1 VKAALLVRP
10 GELVVDDVA
19 DPTVGP
25 DDVLIAVG
33 GVGLC
38 GSDLS
43 VFSGRWPS
51 PEYPWVMGHEAFGT
65 IVEVGARVPSE
76 RVGETVVVEPNI
88 ADLTCDRCRAG
99 WTSTCTGRQS
109 VGMNRQGALAERLV
123 VPGRFAWPMP
133 GVEPADLVCVE
144 PTTVVLAAIRRL
156 GGVLPTSALVVGVGA
171 QGLLMSL
178 VLLERGV
185 AVDVFDLNPDRLAF
199 AAGLGAGPLQEGEG
213 RSYPLVVDTVGSPGS
228 FETSLGHAEVGGTI
242 LILGLDGRPLEVTA
256 QTLVRRQLTV
266 RGSLTYD
273 HPDDFQTTVSL
284 VSEGH
289 FRPGRIVGH
298 VFPLEEAQTA
308 FEHSPEAIGKTWIR
322 PGEDRETA

>member
-1 VKAALLVRP
+1 MKAALLVRP
-10 GELVVDDVA
+10 GELVVEDVA

-25 DDVLIAVG
+25 DDVGIAVG

-43 VFSGRWPS
+43 VFSGRWPA
-51 PEYPWVMGHEAFGT
+51 PDYPWVMGHEAFGT
-65 IVEVGARVPSE
+65 IVEVGARVPSA
-76 RVGETVVVEPNI
+76 RIGETVVVEPNV

-109 VGMNRQGALAERLV
+109 IGMNRQGALAERLV

-156 GGVLPTSALVVGVGA
+156 GGALPPSALVVGVGA

-185 AVDVFDLNPDRLAF
+185 AVDVFDVNPDRLAF
-199 AAGLGAGPLQEGEG
+199 AAGLGAEALQEDDDGG
-213 RSYPLVVDTVGSPGS
+213 SFPLVVDTVGSPGS
-228 FETSLGHAEVGGTI
+228 FETALGHAEVGGTI
-242 LILGLDGRPLEVTA
+242 LILGLDGRTLEVTA

-284 VSEGH
+284 VTEGH
-289 FRPGRIVGH
+289 FGPGRIVGH
-298 VFPLEEAQTA
+298 VYPLEEAQIA
-308 FEHSPEAIGKTWIR
+308 FERSWDAVGKTWIR
-322 PGEDRETA
+322 VGSDS

>member
-1 VKAALLVRP
+1 MKAALLVKP
-10 GELVVDDVA
+10 GELVVGDVA

-25 DDVLIAVG
+25 DDVEIAVG

-43 VFSGRWPS
+43 VFSGRWPA
-51 PEYPWVMGHEAFGT
+51 PDYPWVMGHEAFGT
-65 IVEVGARVPSE
+65 IVEVGARVPST
-76 RVGETVVVEPNI
+76 RIGETVVVEPNI

-99 WTSTCTGRQS
+99 WTSACRARQS

-144 PTTVVLAAIRRL
+144 PTTVVLAGIRRL
-156 GGVLPTSALVVGVGA
+156 GGDLPSSALVVGVGA

-185 AVDVFDLNPDRLAF
+185 AVDVFDVNPDRLAF
-199 AAGLGAGPLQEGEG
+199 AAGLGAGTLPEGDDG
-213 RSYPLVVDTVGSPGS
+213 RSYPLLVDTVGSPGS
-228 FETSLGHAEVGGTI
+228 FETALGHADVGGTI

-284 VSEGH
+284 VTEGR
-289 FRPGRIVGH
+289 FRPGRIVGN
-298 VFPLEEAQTA
+298 VFPLEAAQTA
-308 FEHSPEAIGKTWIR
+308 FERSPEAPGKTWIR
-322 PGEDRETA
+322 LGEDQ